1 MAATNSKP
9 GRLSSQGQKQD
20 GPVEKCEKEIS
31 LLSREASALRR
42 TLLSLAK
49 ASDGFSRSMDKLE
62 DQLGRAHGRLARA
75 GTDLELNEIAV
86 IAEKISKEL
95 AALAP
100 LATGAA
106 VAAEGIYIAREFREI
121 RSQLGKMQDTL
132 DGMAKRSRKT
142 RLPPGKIAL
151 LSFSNSVK
159 LCKSKLSR
167 LSALLT
173 TKDSRAHVRLFE
185 AKSEAEELRAGVDET
200 LLLMTRSRLKGKIRA
215 SKAEILSF
223 MRRTGSGRIFLDHKH
238 LTLRSGKDSI
248 SLPFTQV
255 TRFCME
261 DMVPVEKL
269 LDNLGKSAV
278 VVGSFEEHKGGA
290 RISIGER
297 AVVGDTIVYREKTFL
312 VG

>member
-1 MAATNSKP
+1 MAATNRKASGLP
-9 GRLSSQGQKQD
+9 SQGSKSNSSL
-20 GPVEKCEKEIS
+20 EKCEKEIS
-31 LLSREASALRR
+31 SLSREASALRR
-42 TLLSLAK
+42 TLLSSAK
-49 ASDGFSRSMDKLE
+49 AASGFSRSMDKLE
-62 DQLGRAHGRLARA
+62 DQLGRAQGRLARA
-75 GTDLELNEIAV
+75 GTDLELNENAV

-95 AALAP
+95 ESLAP

-106 VAAEGIYIAREFREI
+106 IAAEGIYVSREFREV

-132 DGMAKRSRKT
+132 DGMARRARKT
-142 RLPPGKIAL
+142 RLPPGKIAV

-167 LSALLT
+167 LSTFLT

-185 AKSEAEELRAGVDET
+185 AASEAEELRAGVDEA
-200 LLLMTRSRLKGKIRA
+200 LQLMVRSRLKGKIRA

-248 SLPFTQV
+248 SMPFTQV

-269 LDNLGKSAV
+269 LDNVGKSAV
-278 VVGSFEEHKGGA
+278 VIGSFEEHNGGA

-297 AVVGDTIVYREKTFL
+297 AVVGNTIVYREKTFL
-312 VG
+312 VC